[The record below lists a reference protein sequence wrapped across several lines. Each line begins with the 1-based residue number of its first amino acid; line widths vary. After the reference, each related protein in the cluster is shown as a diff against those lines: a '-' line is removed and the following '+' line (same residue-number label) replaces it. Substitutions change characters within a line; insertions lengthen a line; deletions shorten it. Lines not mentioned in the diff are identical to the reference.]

1 MPEMNSEKQALQHF
15 LDEQRNSVLAIVE
28 GLDETGLR
36 SPVLPSGW
44 TPLGMIEHLG
54 GAEQHWFQ
62 DVALG
67 RGSEYIW
74 PEDVQEGGD
83 IDDPYDPD
91 GPFTTRHS
99 AEAVFEYYRRQ
110 CEISNEVLVTTPL
123 DAAPKGRHNQ
133 EWEDEDISDL
143 RWIVL
148 HLIEE
153 TARHAGHLDAARELL
168 DGTTGLG
175 PR

>member
-1 MPEMNSEKQALQHF
+1 MSEKQMLRHF
-15 LDEQRNSVLAIVE
+15 LDAQRTSVLAILD
-28 GLDETGLR
+28 GLDDAQLR

-44 TPLGMIEHLG
+44 TPLGMIEHLA

-62 DVALG
+62 DVAMG
-67 RGSEYIW
+67 AVMDHAW
-74 PEDVQEGGD
+74 PDG

-91 GPFTTRHS
+91 APFKTRHS
-99 AEAVFEYYRRQ
+99 VEAVFGYYRRQ
-110 CEISNEVLVTTPL
+110 CEISNEILAATPL
-123 DAAPKGRHNQ
+123 DTAMKGQHNRK
-133 EWEDEDISDL
+133 WEGENISDL
-143 RWIVL
+143 RWVAL

-168 DGTTGLG
+168 DGQTGLG

>member
-1 MPEMNSEKQALQHF
+1 MSEKTTLQHF
-15 LDEQRNSVLAIVE
+15 LDEQRGSVLAILD
-28 GLDETGLR
+28 GLDETQLR
-36 SPVLPSGW
+36 TPVLPSGW
-44 TPLGMIEHLG
+44 TPIGMIEHLG

-67 RGSEYIW
+67 TVSEYVW
-74 PEDVQEGGD
+74 PDAVDE
-83 IDDPYDPD
+83 PYDPD
-91 GPFTTRHS
+91 APFATRHS
-99 AEAVFEYYRRQ
+99 TAAVFEFYRRQ
-110 CEISNEVLVTTPL
+110 CEISNEVLAGTPL
-123 DAAPKGRHNQ
+123 DAAPKGRHNR
-133 EWEDEDISDL
+133 EWPGEDIADL